1 MGHSPELLT
10 KIICKINKDS
20 VSTSTEMGELR
31 RAGDYV
37 TFVNSDKMRNEHAVE
52 LSDYIFDLLK
62 PQGVWVFDA
71 HPAAIYKG
79 DIGLKIITSSS
90 FDNRSLSDLCVTLE
104 PSNFITGI
112 AAAMITLCEVSNL
125 PCATIIA
132 VDESHG
138 ANEDTIFLFDPIRE
152 LLGWRSVSYFKA
164 LSAIEGK
171 RNITS
176 IYS

>member
-62 PQGVWVFDA
+62 PQGV
-71 HPAAIYKG
+71 
-79 DIGLKIITSSS
+79 
-90 FDNRSLSDLCVTLE
+90 
-104 PSNFITGI
+104 
-112 AAAMITLCEVSNL
+112 
-125 PCATIIA
+125 
-132 VDESHG
+132 
-138 ANEDTIFLFDPIRE
+138 
-152 LLGWRSVSYFKA
+152 
-164 LSAIEGK
+164 
-171 RNITS
+171 
-176 IYS
+176 